1 MLVCL
6 PAWAADAPVPVRI
19 RVLQG
24 FRQGAPGV
32 PPGLEDLRGQLSA
45 TAYVRWEQAG
55 EMQASM
61 VPGKTQPVS
70 LPAGGIGLGEARRGA
85 AGGGHLRGERPGV
98 ADPVAGHGAAGEAH
112 RAAGLGRAGRE
123 RLVRDH
129 QGGGVAGRGCAGRR
143 ARTVHELYGH
153 ARADEELRDVPAV
166 VARDSGVECVRLGVP
181 GEESTAPG
189 RQGQNRAPAITAG
202 VGAARRGSCTCAPGS
217 VGRAPS
223 GRVGQPRGTGARCAR
238 GCRAGRRR
246 PWVRTC
252 STPRPS

>member
-1 MLVCL
+1 MRSIWTAAWVAVAVLVCL

-85 AGGGHLRGERPGV
+85 AGSGHLRGERPGV
-98 ADPVAGHGAAGEAH
+98 ADPVPGHGAAGEAH
-112 RAAGLGRAGRE
+112 RAAGLRRAGRE

-129 QGGGVAGRGCAGRR
+129 QGGGVAGGDG
-143 ARTVHELYGH
+143 LDG
-153 ARADEELRDVPAV
+153 ADF
-166 VARDSGVECVRLGVP
+166 
-181 GEESTAPG
+181 
-189 RQGQNRAPAITAG
+189 QGPEAPASVRMASS
-202 VGAARRGSCTCAPGS
+202 RRLTTSLL
-217 VGRAPS
+217 
-223 GRVGQPRGTGARCAR
+223 
-238 GCRAGRRR
+238 
-246 PWVRTC
+246 C
-252 STPRPS
+252 SS